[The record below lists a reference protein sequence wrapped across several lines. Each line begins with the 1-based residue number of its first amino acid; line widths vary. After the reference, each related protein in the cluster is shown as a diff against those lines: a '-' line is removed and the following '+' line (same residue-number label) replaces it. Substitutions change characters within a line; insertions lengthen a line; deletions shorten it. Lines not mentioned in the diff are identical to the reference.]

1 MIPAALPQVRWLM
14 EPECESSLTGDC
26 FAIARQE
33 GNNTPYHMYYDRHG
47 QILNCPGVDRVIF
60 LKHKHKVRWQRTG
73 LVFYKIFVRS
83 GVITYNL
90 ANRVRKL
97 KTLFRASMFPRNM
110 TLSSQHTWILIQSYT
125 CEKAER
131 WATMC
136 RILFNKCHRIV
147 RSQVRSLNV
156 MRCAWWMSRGVLD
169 ECHAVCLMNVWCD
182 NPNPQN
188 ECEGNMFIES
198 NWSQIEKWSWWCLS
212 TGLTAPAQGLR
223 SGTATTAA
231 MQTTLATTH
240 HTQAQ
245 SNMNASEKFN
255 WLLLYWWRGQ
265 RKVVCLRKIKH
276 YKYQTTWVMQN
287 GVYESECSQK
297 ICRSLPHAL
306 RGYLF
311 SMFPQVVEKLVFD
324 HEFRL

>member
-169 ECHAVCLMNVWCD
+169 ECLMWQSQSTEWMWRQHVHRKQLIANREMILMMSIHWTYGARAWLAERHCHNCCYANNPGNYPSHTSSKQHECIWKIQLITSLLVARTKESCLFTED
-182 NPNPQN
+182 QTLQ
-188 ECEGNMFIES
+188 IS
-198 NWSQIEKWSWWCLS
+198 NYVGYAKRSLRKRMQPKDMSQICRMPCGVIYSACFHKLLKSWY
-212 TGLTAPAQGLR
+212 LTTNFDFR
-223 SGTATTAA
+223 SISVT
-231 MQTTLATTH
+231 
-240 HTQAQ
+240 
-245 SNMNASEKFN
+245 
-255 WLLLYWWRGQ
+255 
-265 RKVVCLRKIKH
+265 
-276 YKYQTTWVMQN
+276 
-287 GVYESECSQK
+287 
-297 ICRSLPHAL
+297 
-306 RGYLF
+306 
-311 SMFPQVVEKLVFD
+311 
-324 HEFRL
+324 